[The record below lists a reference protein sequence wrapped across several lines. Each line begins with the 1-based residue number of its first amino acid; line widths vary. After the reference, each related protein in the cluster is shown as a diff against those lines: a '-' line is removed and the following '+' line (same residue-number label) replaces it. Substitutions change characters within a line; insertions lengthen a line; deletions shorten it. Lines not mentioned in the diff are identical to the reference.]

1 MSTEK
6 PESSR
11 LVDDQNRLAIAR
23 QIKSVM
29 VRRGLTQRQ
38 LSDMACYDERTLRN
52 VLKGLPV
59 RDRTLHDICA
69 VLAIDPIAEPFSG
82 EMTPLRS
89 GGALR
94 VDRRASIAV
103 LPLVNISGDPDQDY
117 FSDGMAEDI
126 LTELSR
132 FPELLVIARTSSFRY
147 KGQSIDVRR
156 IGRELSASYLLEG
169 SVRRAGDSVRVSAQL
184 IDAETQGHVWA
195 ERYDRQ
201 VKEVFSLQAELASTI
216 VAALPAFVTKAE
228 VRRSFNK
235 PPESLL
241 AYDHYLRAA
250 HAYER
255 YFSLAK
261 PEPIYAARSHLK
273 DALDLE
279 SDYAR
284 AWATLAATTISTYVS
299 AFDDDHLNPAAL
311 ARAHDLASTAV
322 QLDPGLPYA
331 HAELGNVLIWNRRPD
346 EAVESF
352 QRAFSINPNFADYRY
367 SAALLHA
374 GKAEAALE
382 AYRIYRR
389 FAPFPN
395 PHAVRNAGFA
405 CYLLMHYS
413 EAALHLQEATA
424 LVPGDRTTRSF
435 LAATFAQLGKIQEAK
450 AEIAEVLRIA
460 PSWSIAKA
468 RSILLN
474 KSVDDRELL
483 LDGLRKSGLPE
494 S

>member
-1 MSTEK
+1 
-6 PESSR
+6 
-11 LVDDQNRLAIAR
+11 
-23 QIKSVM
+23 
-29 VRRGLTQRQ
+29 
-38 LSDMACYDERTLRN
+38 
-52 VLKGLPV
+52 
-59 RDRTLHDICA
+59 
-69 VLAIDPIAEPFSG
+69 
-82 EMTPLRS
+82 
-89 GGALR
+89 
-94 VDRRASIAV
+94 V
-103 LPLVNISGDPDQDY
+103 LPLVNMSGDPGQDY

-147 KGQSIDVRR
+147 KGQTMDLRR
-156 IGRELSASYLLEG
+156 IGRELGARYVLEG
-169 SVRRAGDSVRVSAQL
+169 SIRRAGDSVRVSAQL
-184 IDAETQGHVWA
+184 IETETQGHLWA

-216 VAALPAFVTKAE
+216 VAALPAYVTRAE
-228 VRRSFNK
+228 ARRSFNK
-235 PPESLL
+235 PPESLV
-241 AYDHYLRAA
+241 AYDHYLRGA

-261 PEPIYAARSHLK
+261 PEPIYAARLHLQ
-273 DALDLE
+273 DALALE
-279 SDYAR
+279 RDYAR

-311 ARAHDLASTAV
+311 ARALELASTAV
-322 QLDPGLPYA
+322 QLDPGLPHA
-331 HAELGNVLIWNRRPD
+331 HAELGNVLIWHRRPD
-346 EAVESF
+346 EAIECF

-382 AYRIYRR
+382 AYQTYRR

-405 CYLLMHYS
+405 CYLLKQYS
-413 EAALHLQEATA
+413 EAALHLQEAAA
-424 LVPGDRTTRSF
+424 LVPGDRMTRGF
-435 LAATFAQLGKIQEAK
+435 LAATYAQLGRSVEAR
-450 AEIAEVLRIA
+450 AEVGEVLRIA
-460 PSWSIAKA
+460 PSWTVAKA

-474 KSVDDRELL
+474 KNMGDRELL
-483 LDGLRKSGLPE
+483 LDGLRKAGLPD